1 LVNDVDE
8 ENEEDGEDGEGKVSM
23 LKLFLIMVLD
33 DDEEDDS
40 WTPKRRSPPRVKDVH
55 VLQLCPILPQCEH
68 FLLPITNH
76 QLKYV
81 CVCLFYENENERQR
95 ESRINELV
103 WWYI

>member
-1 LVNDVDE
+1 LVNDADE
-8 ENEEDGEDGEGKVSM
+8 ENEEDGEDGEGNVSM

-33 DDEEDDS
+33 DEEEEDDS

-76 QLKYV
+76 QLKFV
-81 CVCLFYENENERQR
+81 CMFL
-95 ESRINELV
+95 L
-103 WWYI
+103 